1 MKCHMHPK
9 QPRSEPVVH
18 PTVKAVRMTM
28 YALAATLVLW
38 LTPAWSNPEILLLV
52 SKKQGPYLAFS
63 NAFVQ
68 MSSRIAAE
76 QKFAIKTLDVPEF
89 QDFVRSRTEAQRE
102 QNTLHAV
109 VAVGTYAASVATER
123 FKSTLVL
130 DALIP
135 RAVSERQTEQY
146 RIALDTHTLTLYI
159 DQPFPR
165 QLYAIKYAMP
175 EISKIGVL
183 LGPSSSHER
192 GRILRAAKGIGL
204 EVEFVEV
211 NTRAGLY
218 PALTQLLRNTDGILA
233 VPDRLIYNK
242 STAQNILLTTY
253 HHGKPLFGY
262 SKAYVD
268 AGAILAVY
276 TTPEQFGRQAAEIV
290 MRTQNTAD
298 EASPEMYFPKYFKV
312 AVNYHVAQSLD
323 ISMRSANDI
332 ERALLDKETSR
343 YE

>member
-1 MKCHMHPK
+1 MRSRIHLAQSLSRPAPHPAG
-9 QPRSEPVVH
+9 
-18 PTVKAVRMTM
+18 KAGRITL
-28 YALAATLVLW
+28 YTLAATLILW

-63 NAFVQ
+63 NAFKQ
-68 MSSRIAAE
+68 ISSRIAAE
-76 QKFAIKTLDVPEF
+76 QKFAIKTLDVPEL
-89 QDFVRSRTEAQRE
+89 QDFVRSRTEAQSQ

-135 RAVSERQTEQY
+135 RAVSERQTEQG
-146 RIALDTHTLTLYI
+146 RTALSTQELTLYI

-165 QLYAIKYAMP
+165 QLYAIKYALP
-175 EISKIGVL
+175 EIGRIGVL

-192 GRILRAAKGIGL
+192 ERILRAARDVGL
-204 EVEFVEV
+204 AVEFVEV
-211 NTRAGLY
+211 NTRAELY
-218 PALTQLLRNTDGILA
+218 PALTLLLRNTDGILA

-253 HHGKPLFGY
+253 HHGKPLIGY

-290 MRTQNTAD
+290 MRAQNTTSGAL
-298 EASPEMYFPKYFKV
+298 PEMYFPKYFKV